1 MDARMET
8 FTVCPGHAD
17 VFGAGAHGPAPGGG
31 SGAAYR
37 ETVAAHCAAAERLGA
52 SAMLIYDFWQS
63 LDPWLAGQLVLAA
76 STTLEPIVAVNPTL
90 AHPAIAA
97 RAVAGLC
104 HLYGRRVNLNVVAGA
119 KAAELQALGLDPA
132 EGGKYERMADF
143 IDALR
148 AVLRGEPHSGPCY
161 GLRSAPP
168 EPPPDPALAPRV
180 LAPGSRSPEIAAV
193 LPRLDRALV
202 MAKPRA
208 DIAAEHERLAAGG
221 LTGGLAMIV
230 GVVARDTD
238 EQAWDTADR
247 QYAATRRDAFT
258 RRLFARQV
266 TSSQHRANIDLAEA
280 GALHDECL
288 WYGAGRIGIDCPKLV
303 GSYKTVAA
311 ALDAYRE
318 LGVRTVVLDLPY
330 EPAEYE
336 HVARVLET

>member
-1 MDARMET
+1 MET

-17 VFGAGAHGPAPGGG
+17 VFGAGARGSAAGGG

-37 ETVAAHCAAAERLGA
+37 ETVAEHCAAAERLGA

-76 STTLEPIVAVNPTL
+76 STTLEPVVAVNPALT
-90 AHPAIAA
+90 HPATAA

-132 EGGKYERMADF
+132 PGGKYERMADF

-161 GLRSAPP
+161 ALRSAPP

-208 DIAAEHERLAAGG
+208 DIAAEHERLAAEG
-221 LTGGLAMIV
+221 LAGGLAMIV

-238 EQAWDTADR
+238 ERAWDVAHR
-247 QYAATRRDAFT
+247 RYAATRRDALT
-258 RRLFARQV
+258 RRLFTRQV
-266 TSSQHRANIDLAEA
+266 TSSQHRATIDLAEA
-280 GALHDECL
+280 GDLHDECL